1 MRALDFFR
9 QMVGPSLPGPLQNS
23 FWTKLIPQM
32 AHTES
37 VVRHATIAISYL
49 YEDIHHFRAPAIE
62 KPWEK
67 LALPHYDRAIRQA
80 ILLSQQGNLELIH
93 ICTIL
98 FSDIELLQGNPTGAL
113 LHSRHGA
120 GIFKSLGSND
130 KLGIGSLGIVHSYQ
144 AFGRHLT
151 RPHPTPEEVSSIP
164 RVLLPAVGFTTLDQA
179 YDSFASLVSK
189 FWPLF
194 PLFALGK
201 VPSEQPSQT
210 NNNVTVTPAILQRV
224 ERAVHLDLELWA
236 NCLLSSKDLFG
247 LQVQETGYKFQS
259 LKINWLAVKIWMTSS
274 LWNAPANMHHGDG
287 FQETVREYQL
297 VWR

>member
-9 QMVGPSLPGPLQNS
+9 RMVGPSLPGPLQNS

-37 VVRHATIAISYL
+37 AVRHATIAISYL
-49 YEDIHHFRAPAIE
+49 YEDIHHFSAPGIE
-62 KPWEK
+62 KSSEK
-67 LALPHYDRAIRQA
+67 LALPHYNRAIRHA

-120 GIFKSLGSND
+120 GIFESLGSND
-130 KLGIGSLGIVHSYQ
+130 HLGIGSLGIAHSYQ
-144 AFGRHLT
+144 SFGRHLT
-151 RPHPTPEEVSSIP
+151 RPHPTAEEISSIP
-164 RVLLPAVGFTTLDQA
+164 RVLLPTEGFTTLDEA

-194 PLFALGK
+194 PLFA
-201 VPSEQPSQT
+201 SAQRTTERPSQEIY
-210 NNNVTVTPAILQRV
+210 NVTPAMIHRA
-224 ERAVHLDLELWA
+224 ERAVQLDLDLWA
-236 NCLLSSKDLFG
+236 DCLLSSKDLFG
-247 LQVQETGYKFQS
+247 LQGQGNGYKFQS
-259 LKINWLAVKIWMTSS
+259 LTINWLAVKIWMTSH
-274 LWNAPANMHHGDG
+274 LWDAPANVPHRDN
-287 FQETVREYQL
+287 FEDTVRKYQL